1 MREALNAF
9 VRGELEGAIDVIR
22 QANALGRQSNA
33 VSNLLTRRM
42 SEQPGEIAVLLD
54 MLSVVRA
61 VDRVADHAGNLSE
74 HLIYIVHGTDVRHA
88 TLDQIE
94 REALQR

>member
-1 MREALNAF
+1 M
-9 VRGELEGAIDVIR
+9 
-22 QANALGRQSNA
+22 
-33 VSNLLTRRM
+33 
-42 SEQPGEIAVLLD
+42 LLD

>member
-1 MREALNAF
+1 
-9 VRGELEGAIDVIR
+9 
-22 QANALGRQSNA
+22 
-33 VSNLLTRRM
+33 M

-61 VDRVADHAGNLSE
+61 VDRVADHAGNLAE